1 MMIRNFLFHR
11 VSDETDALWP
21 PMQPALFEKIIRF
34 LAGNF
39 KVVLLEDYLR
49 DPGSYRK
56 EKNLAT
62 VCFDDGYKDNLEI
75 AAPILLRYRC
85 PASFY
90 VVTDC
95 IDRNLPTWTYITDQF
110 FQDPA
115 NRALDLPFDFV
126 PAAYQRLM
134 WTSDEEGKEWAKKIK
149 PWMKSLPNARRLQ
162 VMQSI
167 SENEKGP
174 GVSRNMMMNWSDVKQ
189 LQDAGFFIGSHSHT
203 HPMLASLADESEI
216 IQELSLSAERIRAE
230 LAQDPLTISYPIGS
244 WDERVLSAAAATGYS
259 FGLAV
264 EQRFYKPDTDPILA
278 IPRVELYQEP
288 WWKARMRISGL
299 YQTVKKLVR

>member
-1 MMIRNFLFHR
+1 
-11 VSDETDALWP
+11 
-21 PMQPALFEKIIRF
+21 MQPALFEKIIRF

-62 VCFDDGYKDNLEI
+62 VCFDDGYKDNLEL

-95 IDRNLPTWTYITDQF
+95 IDRNQPTWTYITDQF

-115 NRALDLPFDFV
+115 NRALELPFDFA
-126 PAAYQRLM
+126 PAAYRTLLWQ
-134 WTSDEEGKEWAKKIK
+134 SEEEGKEWGKKIK
-149 PWMKSLPNARRLQ
+149 PWMKSLPNSQRLQ
-162 VMQSI
+162 VMLQI
-167 SENEKGP
+167 SESGRGP
-174 GVSRNMMMNWSDVKQ
+174 GVSRNMMMNWKEVIQ
-189 LQDAGFFIGSHSHT
+189 LRDAGFFIGSHSHT

-216 IQELSLSAERIRAE
+216 RQELSVSAERIRTE
-230 LAQDPLTISYPIGS
+230 LEQEPLTISYPIGS
-244 WDERVLSAAAATGYS
+244 WDERVLNAAAATGYS

-264 EQRFYKPDTDPILA
+264 EQRFYKPDTDPVLA

>member
-1 MMIRNFLFHR
+1 
-11 VSDETDALWP
+11 
-21 PMQPALFEKIIRF
+21 MQPALFEKIIRF

-49 DPGSYRK
+49 DPGTYKK

-62 VCFDDGYKDNLEI
+62 VCFDDGYKDNLDI

-115 NRALDLPFDFV
+115 NRSLELPFDFV
-126 PAAYQRLM
+126 PSAYRGFTWQ
-134 WTSDEEGKEWAKKIK
+134 SVEEGKEWGRMVK
-149 PWMKSLPNARRLQ
+149 PWMKSLPNAQRLQ
-162 VMQSI
+162 IMQRI
-167 SENEKGP
+167 SDHNRGAAVP
-174 GVSRNMMMNWSDVKQ
+174 RNRMMSWTDVKQ

-203 HPMLASLADESEI
+203 HPMLASLADEAEI
-216 IQELSLSAERIRAE
+216 LQELTLSADRIRAE
-230 LAQDPLTISYPIGS
+230 LKQDPLTISYPIGS
-244 WDERVLSAAAATGYS
+244 WDERVLSASVKAGYS

-264 EQRFYKPDTDPILA
+264 EQRFYKPGTDPILA